1 MGWYWG
7 GGAGWGWGF
16 AAGVA
21 TVGIS
26 VGSPWGWGYYS
37 YWNPYWVAPPG
48 GVTYINYSQPIVIME
63 QVVATA
69 PVVVGGAPA
78 PSLAQGP
85 TPAAVPASAS
95 TAGENSNREKS
106 LEIFENARGLF
117 KRDDYPLA
125 LAEINRALALVPN
138 DSLMHEFRALCLFAQ
153 HDYQQSAAALY
164 AVLSAGPGWDSATVV
179 GLYSTP
185 GAYTDH
191 LLALEAYRSEN
202 PRAADA
208 RFVLA
213 YHFLL
218 AGQNEQ
224 AETELAAVVELEP
237 KDQLSAQL
245 LAGLRAKP
253 PAELPGDAP
262 APELPGAVA
271 PAEAKPPVDAAD
283 LVGNWKASR
292 VDGSKFELTLS
303 EDSKFRWNFSQ
314 QEKKQEFSGTF
325 TLANNLLILSASG
338 QNALVGQVALEE
350 GDKLQFKLA
359 GGSPTDPGLTFTR

>member
-21 TVGIS
+21 TVGVS

-48 GVTYINYSQPIVIME
+48 GVTYINYSQPIVVME
-63 QVVATA
+63 PVVAVA
-69 PVVVGGAPA
+69 PVVVGSAQS
-78 PSLAQGP
+78 PSLAQVP

-95 TAGENSNREKS
+95 SASDTSNREKS

-125 LAEINRALALVPN
+125 LAEINRAVALVPN

-153 HDYQQSAAALY
+153 RDYQQSAAALY

-191 LLALEAYRSEN
+191 LLTLEAYRNEN

-224 AETELAAVVELEP
+224 AETELTAVVELEP

-253 PAELPGDAP
+253 PAELPGGAP
-262 APELPGAVA
+262 APELPTATA
-271 PAEAKPPVDAAD
+271 PAETTPPVAATD
-283 LVGNWKASR
+283 LVGDWKASR
-292 VDGSKFELTLS
+292 ADGSTFELRLS
-303 EDSKFRWNFSQ
+303 QDSKFHWNFSQ
-314 QEKKQEFSGTF
+314 QEKKQEFSGTY

-338 QNALVGQVALEE
+338 QNALVGQVSLEA
-350 GDKLQFKLA
+350 GDKLLFKLA
-359 GGSPTDPGLTFTR
+359 GGNPADPGLTFTR